1 MNMESLWEQTCAL
14 LSREMNFV
22 SYNTWIDGNMV
33 PGLLEDDTLFI
44 TVKMERMISM
54 IQNKYAALIE
64 KKLGEVA
71 GKPVRIVLLN
81 KEEMK
86 AKLDTGDTEKTPDD
100 TDPHLNPKY
109 TFESFVVGNGNRF
122 LGPFMEPGK
131 RLSVAGPPGFEGLRC
146 LRTISSR
153 PARCVFRAGFSLTR

>member
-81 KEEMK
+81 KEEMR

-122 LGPFMEPGK
+122 AHAAALA
-131 RLSVAGPPGFEGLRC
+131 VARRN
-146 LRTISSR
+146 RTS
-153 PARCVFRAGFSLTR
+153 T

>member
-22 SYNTWIDGNMV
+22 SYNTWVDGNMV

-44 TVKMERMISM
+44 MVKMERMISM

-64 KKLGEVA
+64 KKLSEVA

-86 AKLDTGDTEKTPDD
+86 AKVDAGDGEKIPDD
-100 TDPHLNPKY
+100 TDPHLNPK
-109 TFESFVVGNGNRF
+109 
-122 LGPFMEPGK
+122 
-131 RLSVAGPPGFEGLRC
+131 
-146 LRTISSR
+146 
-153 PARCVFRAGFSLTR
+153 